1 MACRNSRSAGS
12 TEAAAAICF
21 RADSSRQPIL
31 PNSLL
36 RHFVDVIAEKD
47 GKRFLVS
54 LKWQQ
59 LSGTAEQKVPFE
71 VISLADAVTKDGFT
85 KAYLVLGG
93 EGWTLRAFYT
103 EADLQAISSALT
115 KFQRALCCVRE
126 SRETLSSAAR
136 LRYEK

>member
-85 KAYLVLGG
+85 KAYLVVGDVTRLLYGG
-93 EGWTLRAFYT
+93 GLASHRVA
-103 EADLQAISSALT
+103 ADKVSILTREHFVASANQGKL
-115 KFQRALCCVRE
+115 
-126 SRETLSSAAR
+126 
-136 LRYEK
+136 

>member
-1 MACRNSRSAGS
+1 MACRNSRSGGS

-21 RADSSRQPIL
+21 RADSSLDNRSGEL
-31 PNSLL
+31 AL

-47 GKRFLVS
+47 GKRFVVS

-59 LSGTAEQKVPFE
+59 VLGTAEQKVPFE
-71 VISLADAVTKDGFT
+71 VLSLDDAVTKDGFT

-103 EADLQAISSALT
+103 EGGLASHLVATDKVSILTLEHFVASANEGKL
-115 KFQRALCCVRE
+115 
-126 SRETLSSAAR
+126 
-136 LRYEK
+136 